1 MFEVTICDLKTNDD
15 MAKKSNNIAT
25 PKGNTQKGNRRKKC
39 NSSNLL
45 PAVVDDQSSVTKNTK
60 TVAKNNQLVAICDN
74 QSPEVQNLHL
84 NQQDIENLIY
94 VIRGTQVML
103 DRDLAMI
110 YGVETKV
117 LNQAVK
123 RNINRFPDDFMFQLK
138 ENETDSLRSQIVT
151 SNESDESLRSQ
162 IVTSNKRGGTRYLP
176 YAFTEIG
183 IAMLSSVLHSQ
194 IAVDANIRIMR
205 AFVATR
211 HFFTANAQMF
221 QRIEVI
227 EHHQLEMATHQ
238 KDTDKQIRQILKRL
252 DDKNATPTQGI
263 FFDGQIFDAY
273 TFVSDLIRSAKKNIV
288 LFDNYVDDTVLT
300 MLDKRKPKVDAT
312 IYTQKVN
319 QQLSLDLAKHNAQYQ
334 PIDVKQYGRVHDRYL
349 CIDNTVYHIG
359 ASLKDLGKRWF
370 SFNKMEMTAKELL
383 GNVK

>member
-1 MFEVTICDLKTNDD
+1 M
-15 MAKKSNNIAT
+15 
-25 PKGNTQKGNRRKKC
+25 
-39 NSSNLL
+39 
-45 PAVVDDQSSVTKNTK
+45 
-60 TVAKNNQLVAICDN
+60 
-74 QSPEVQNLHL
+74 HL

-103 DRDLAMI
+103 DRDLAML

-123 RNINRFPDDFMFQLK
+123 RNINRFPSDFMFQLE
-138 ENETDSLRSQIVT
+138 ENENDSLRSQFVT
-151 SNESDESLRSQ
+151 SNKNDDSLRSQ

-194 IAVDANIRIMR
+194 IAVDTNIRIMR

-211 HFFTANAQMF
+211 HFFAANAQIF

-227 EHHQLEMATHQ
+227 EHHQLEISTHQ

-300 MLDKRKPKVDAT
+300 ILDKRKAKVTAT
-312 IYTQKVN
+312 IYTKSITKQF
-319 QQLSLDLAKHNAQYQ
+319 SLDLAKHNAQYQ
-334 PIDVKQYGRVHDRYL
+334 PIEVNPFDKVHDRFL

-359 ASLKDLGKRWF
+359 ASLKDLGKKWF
-370 SFNKMEMTAKELL
+370 SFNKMEMSAKELM

>member
-1 MFEVTICDLKTNDD
+1 MSKKNETKTT
-15 MAKKSNNIAT
+15 AVVAKSNKVIA
-25 PKGNTQKGNRRKKC
+25 N
-39 NSSNLL
+39 
-45 PAVVDDQSSVTKNTK
+45 
-60 TVAKNNQLVAICDN
+60 CDN
-74 QSPEVQNLHL
+74 QLLEVQNLHL
-84 NQQDIENLIY
+84 KQQDIENLIY

-123 RNINRFPDDFMFQLK
+123 RNINRFPSDFMFQLE
-138 ENETDSLRSQIVT
+138 ENENDSLRSQIVT

-211 HFFTANAQMF
+211 HFFAANAQMF

-252 DDKNATPTQGI
+252 DDKNTTPTQGI

-273 TFVSDLIRSAKKNIV
+273 TFVSDLIRSAKKSIV
-288 LFDNYVDDTVLT
+288 LFDNYVDDTVLA
-300 MLDKRKPKVDAT
+300 MLDYPEGELSTDELNLMQRRSEGRKSRPPST
-312 IYTQKVN
+312 PRRSSSSSRSTLRSTTPSTN
-319 QQLSLDLAKHNAQYQ
+319 PS
-334 PIDVKQYGRVHDRYL
+334 R
-349 CIDNTVYHIG
+349 
-359 ASLKDLGKRWF
+359 
-370 SFNKMEMTAKELL
+370 
-383 GNVK
+383 